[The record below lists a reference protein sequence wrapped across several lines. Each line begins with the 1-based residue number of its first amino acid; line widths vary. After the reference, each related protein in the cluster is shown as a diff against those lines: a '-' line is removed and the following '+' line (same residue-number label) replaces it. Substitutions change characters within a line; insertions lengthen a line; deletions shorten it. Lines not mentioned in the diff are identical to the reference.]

1 MMEDTLKSIYLE
13 YVYFKKREH
22 TMRLTTDA
30 TSSRIKWLG
39 GFSILVIIASS
50 IFQAFYMKSFFR
62 KKKLI

>member
-13 YVYFKKREH
+13 YVYFKKRESM
-22 TMRLTTDA
+22 MRKVSDS

-39 GFSILVIIASS
+39 VFSILVIILSS
-50 IFQAFYMKSFFR
+50 VFQAIYMKSFFR